1 MEQSVV
7 FWLVAI
13 AGVVLTGISKSGFA
27 GGIGI
32 ATVPILSLVMPPV
45 QAAAIMLPLLIL
57 MDGFSLKAWWGQQ
70 NNHYLGLLIPPAI
83 AGIVAGYLLFEYLN
97 EEMLKLVLGVMSL
110 LFALWGLGN
119 GMQRVTFGSRLAG
132 RLFGAIAGLTSF
144 VAHAGG
150 PPVNIYL
157 LAKKLPKAQFLAT
170 AVIFFAVINVVKLVP
185 YAMLNQFNTN
195 NLLIAALLM
204 PFGWVGVR
212 LGLVIQRKLN
222 DKVFYR
228 IILVLLLAIGIK
240 LIADAM
246 GY

>member
-32 ATVPILSLVMPPV
+32 ATVPILSLVMSPV

-70 NNHYLGLLIPPAI
+70 SNHYLGLLIPPAI

-119 GMQRVTFGSRLAG
+119 GMQLVTFGSRLAG

-185 YAMLNQFNTN
+185 YAMLNQFNTD

-246 GY
+246 SY

>member
-1 MEQSVV
+1 MEHSVA

-32 ATVPILSLVMPPV
+32 ATVPILSLVMSPI

-57 MDGFSLKAWWGQQ
+57 MDAFSVKAWWGQQ
-70 NNHYLGLLIPPAI
+70 NNHYLKLLIPSAV
-83 AGIVAGYLLFEYLN
+83 AGIVVGYLLFEYLN
-97 EEMLKLVLGVMSL
+97 EHMLKLVLGVMSL
-110 LFALWGLGN
+110 WFALWGLSN

-132 RLFGAIAGLTSF
+132 RVFGAIAGLTSF

-170 AVIFFAVINVVKLVP
+170 AVIFFAVINVIKLIP
-185 YAMLNQFNTN
+185 YTLLNQFNSD

-212 LGLVIQRKLN
+212 LGLVIQRNIN
-222 DKVFYR
+222 DRLFYR
-228 IILVLLLAIGIK
+228 IILLLLLAIGTK
-240 LIADAM
+240 LIFDAI
-246 GY
+246 

>member
-32 ATVPILSLVMPPV
+32 ATVPILSLVMSPV

-70 NNHYLGLLIPPAI
+70 SNHYLGLLIPPAI

-119 GMQRVTFGSRLAG
+119 GMQLVTFGSRLAG

-185 YAMLNQFNTN
+185 YAMLNQFNTD

>member
-32 ATVPILSLVMPPV
+32 ATVPILSLVMSPV

-70 NNHYLGLLIPPAI
+70 SNHYLGLLIPPAI
-83 AGIVAGYLLFEYLN
+83 TGIVAGYLLFEYLN

-119 GMQRVTFGSRLAG
+119 GMQLVTFGSRLAG

-185 YAMLNQFNTN
+185 YAMLNQFNTD

>member
-32 ATVPILSLVMPPV
+32 ATVPILSLVMSPV

-70 NNHYLGLLIPPAI
+70 SNHYLGLLIPPAI

-119 GMQRVTFGSRLAG
+119 GMQLVTFGSRLAG

-185 YAMLNQFNTN
+185 YAMLNQFNTD

-212 LGLVIQRKLN
+212 LGLVIQRNLN

-246 GY
+246 SY